1 MGQEFST
8 TETLIRTSAL
18 GDAFLAA
25 PLEFLKRH
33 PETLLVHRSRD
44 DQLSPQEL
52 RDLQERTVSAPD
64 FSVRKRFALKLE
76 TASHGPICLKF
87 RSLSWT
93 EGLLGPLH
101 ARAELRR
108 HTEVKRRH
116 FAATEPLGI
125 GTWRD
130 NTQKRW
136 QYFIQRWIDPS
147 WASGESLLKE
157 SLSATK
163 LATEIAAL
171 HNAGIFHGDLK
182 PYHVAI
188 PSDAA
193 HWLYLD
199 LDPVRFGLSQRRR
212 AINLYQGL
220 RYFLAAERSLAST
233 LIEHYVKQLDSKH
246 TTSLSKLTHQ
256 TLKLFDQKMETHSG
270 PRFINDRG

>member
-25 PLEFLKRH
+25 PLEFLRRH

-93 EGLLGPLH
+93 EGFLGPLH

-108 HTEVKRRH
+108 HTEVRRRH
-116 FAATEPLGI
+116 FAATDPLGV

-130 NTQKRW
+130 NTRRRW
-136 QYFIQRWIDPS
+136 QFFIQGWIDPV
-147 WASGESLLKE
+147 GFRRESPQRV
-157 SLSATK
+157 SLS
-163 LATEIAAL
+163 
-171 HNAGIFHGDLK
+171 N
-182 PYHVAI
+182 
-188 PSDAA
+188 
-193 HWLYLD
+193 
-199 LDPVRFGLSQRRR
+199 
-212 AINLYQGL
+212 
-220 RYFLAAERSLAST
+220 
-233 LIEHYVKQLDSKH
+233 
-246 TTSLSKLTHQ
+246 
-256 TLKLFDQKMETHSG
+256 
-270 PRFINDRG
+270 

>member
-52 RDLQERTVSAPD
+52 QDLQERTVSAPD

-93 EGLLGPLH
+93 EGFLGPLH

-125 GTWRD
+125 GTM
-130 NTQKRW
+130 
-136 QYFIQRWIDPS
+136 
-147 WASGESLLKE
+147 A
-157 SLSATK
+157 
-163 LATEIAAL
+163 
-171 HNAGIFHGDLK
+171 
-182 PYHVAI
+182 
-188 PSDAA
+188 
-193 HWLYLD
+193 
-199 LDPVRFGLSQRRR
+199 
-212 AINLYQGL
+212 
-220 RYFLAAERSLAST
+220 
-233 LIEHYVKQLDSKH
+233 
-246 TTSLSKLTHQ
+246 
-256 TLKLFDQKMETHSG
+256 
-270 PRFINDRG
+270 